1 MSLIWKR
8 LQIAVKEEA
17 TEGTPE
23 TLAAADV
30 LLASNVSY
38 EPEVKMTER
47 PAASSSLS
55 PFSKVPGSMQAKVSF
70 DVGLKG
76 SGEAGTPP
84 EFGKLL
90 RACSMAETIVAN
102 TSVTYDPASTGV
114 PSLTI
119 GWFVDGKK
127 YEVAGCRGT
136 WKLDLKAGEPGV
148 FHFEF
153 TGTNISDADLN
164 LLAGVTYQSTSPPA
178 FKSAN
183 FTLDA
188 YTAII
193 ENLSID
199 IANNVVLRPSANAPQ
214 GYVSA
219 IITGREPK
227 LTLDPEDVLV
237 STKDWWQL
245 WEAGSLV
252 ALSAQVGATAGN
264 ICTISAPKVQII
276 GMKPGERDGIA
287 IQEMECEL
295 KRNSGDDEISL
306 QFT

>member
-1 MSLIWKR
+1 MAMLWKR
-8 LQIAVKEEA
+8 LQIAAKEEA

-23 TLAAADV
+23 TLDAPDV

-38 EPEVKMTER
+38 DPEIAMSNR
-47 PAASSSLS
+47 PAASKSLS
-55 PFSKVPGSMQAKVSF
+55 PWPKVAGARQAKVSF
-70 DVGLKG
+70 DVELKG
-76 SGEAGTPP
+76 SGAAGTPP
-84 EFGKLL
+84 EYGHLL
-90 RACSMAETIVAN
+90 KASGMEETIVAG
-102 TSVTYDPASTGV
+102 TSVTYDPASDSV
-114 PSLTI
+114 VSLTV
-119 GWFVDGKK
+119 GWLVDGKK

-164 LLAGVTYQSTSPPA
+164 LLAGVTYQSTSPPP
-178 FKSAN
+178 FQNAN
-183 FTLDA
+183 FMLDA

-193 ENLSID
+193 ESLSID
-199 IANNVVLRPSANAPQ
+199 MANTIGLRPSANAPQ

-245 WEAGSLV
+245 WETGSLV

-264 ICTISAPKVQII
+264 ICAISAPKVQII
-276 GMKPGERDGIA
+276 GTKPRERNGIA

-295 KRNSGDDEISL
+295 KRDSGDDELSL